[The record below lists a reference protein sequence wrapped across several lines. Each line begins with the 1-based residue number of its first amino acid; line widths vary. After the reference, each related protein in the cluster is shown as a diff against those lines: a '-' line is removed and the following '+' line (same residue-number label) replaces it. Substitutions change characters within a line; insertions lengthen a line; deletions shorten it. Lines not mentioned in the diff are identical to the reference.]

1 MDTLFELSLLPAD
14 MSPWMALML
23 TLFVKGALVLAA
35 TGLMA
40 YVLRRSAAA
49 VRYLVWCAGLL
60 SLLALPVLSV
70 VLPQWQVGIL
80 PQTTAFVPE
89 APAIPAPP

>member
-1 MDTLFELSLLPAD
+1 MDTLFETSLFPAD

-23 TLFVKGALVLAA
+23 TLFVKSALVLVA

-40 YVLRRSAAA
+40 YVLRHSAAA

-60 SLLALPVLSV
+60 SLLALPV
-70 VLPQWQVGIL
+70 
-80 PQTTAFVPE
+80 E
-89 APAIPAPP
+89 KIPDGSGSP